1 MKGGYIMNKQKEY
14 PLNEVKKFDSI
25 KEMLEIA
32 VKEVPN
38 KVAFKYKIKDEIK
51 DITYNEFQNDT
62 FYLGEALA
70 ELNLTDKHIA
80 VVGDNSYDWVTV
92 YLTVLKSFGVIVPI
106 DKELPI
112 YDMINVLNNS
122 DSEVLFYAKKYEKDL
137 LENQDKL
144 SNIKYFV
151 GFDRLKNEGKFLSY
165 KLFKENGKRLY
176 EDGLRKY
183 CNIKTDESK
192 LKMLVYTSGT
202 TGMAK
207 GVMLSE
213 HNLVNSIY
221 HGLRVSTVY
230 DRCLSVL
237 PYHHMYEAVSGILVS
252 LHHHSTIC
260 INENLK
266 TVQKNLQL
274 YKPDYV
280 YLVPAFVEVFYKK
293 IWANAKQTGKEKGLK
308 FLIKMSN
315 LLRKVG
321 IDVRRK
327 LFKTV
332 LDAFGGNLIKVV
344 CGGAPIRAEL
354 GDFFDAIGIDL
365 INGYGITECS
375 PLVSANRDYFNDP
388 ATVGTI
394 LPCCE
399 VKIENK
405 DEDGNGEI
413 LVKGD
418 VVMMGYYKNLELT
431 NEVLKDGWFN
441 TGDYGRINEKGQ
453 LMITGRKK
461 NLIVLDNGKNVFP
474 EEIEGYIMSIPYVLE
489 VIVRGI
495 KNDRGVETGLWAEV
509 VLNEECVKEL
519 GIEKPEERLRKDIT
533 EVTKE
538 LPMYKRVGK
547 VVVREKPFDKTTS
560 NKIKRS

>member
-1 MKGGYIMNKQKEY
+1 MNKQKDY
-14 PLNEVKKFDSI
+14 PLNEVQKFGSI

-32 VKEVPN
+32 VREVPD
-38 KVAFKYKIKDEIK
+38 KVAFKYKVNKEVKDV
-51 DITYNEFQNDT
+51 TYSEFQNDT
-62 FYLGEALA
+62 LCLGEALV
-70 ELNLTDKHIA
+70 ELNVADKHIA
-80 VVGDNSYDWVTV
+80 VIGENSYDWVTV
-92 YLTVLKSFGVIVPI
+92 YLTVLKSSGVIVPI
-106 DKELPI
+106 DKELPFHDI
-112 YDMINVLNNS
+112 MNVLKSS
-122 DSEVLFYAKKYEKDL
+122 DSEVMFYAQRYEKDL
-137 LENQDKL
+137 MEHQDEL
-144 SNIKYFV
+144 PNTKYFI
-151 GFDRLKNEGKFLSY
+151 GFSREKDEGKFLSY
-165 KLFKENGKRLY
+165 NLLKEKGKKLLEGGSKKYSEIKSD
-176 EDGLRKY
+176 ED
-183 CNIKTDESK
+183 K

-213 HNLVNSIY
+213 HNLVNSVY

-230 DRCLSVL
+230 ERCLSVL
-237 PYHHMYEAVSGILVS
+237 PYHHTYEAVSGLLVS

-293 IWANAKQTGKEKGLK
+293 IWSNAKQTGKEKALK
-308 FLIKMSN
+308 TLIKISN
-315 LLRKVG
+315 FLRKIG
-321 IDVRRK
+321 IDLRRK
-327 LFKTV
+327 LFKSV
-332 LDAFGGNLIKVV
+332 LDAFGGNLIKIV

-354 GDFFDAIGIDL
+354 GEFFDDIGINL

-388 ATVGTI
+388 ATVGSI

-418 VVMMGYYKNLELT
+418 VVMMGYYKNPQLT
-431 NEVLKDGWFN
+431 EEVLKNGWFN

-495 KNDRGVETGLWAEV
+495 KNDEGIEKGLSAEV
-509 VLNEECVKEL
+509 VLNEESVKEM
-519 GIEKPEERLRKDIT
+519 GIENPEECLRKDIT

-538 LPMYKRVGK
+538 LPMYKRVSK
-547 VVVREKPFDKTTS
+547 VILRETPFEKTTS
-560 NKIKRS
+560 NKIKRG

>member
-1 MKGGYIMNKQKEY
+1 MNKQKDY
-14 PLNEVKKFDSI
+14 PLNEVQKFSSI

-32 VKEVPN
+32 VREVPD
-38 KVAFKYKIKDEIK
+38 KVAFKYKVNKEVKDV
-51 DITYNEFQNDT
+51 TYSEFQNDT
-62 FYLGEALA
+62 LCLGEALV
-70 ELNLTDKHIA
+70 ELNVADKHIA
-80 VVGDNSYDWVTV
+80 VIGENSYDWVTV
-92 YLTVLKSFGVIVPI
+92 YLTVLKSSGVIVPI
-106 DKELPI
+106 DKELPFHDI
-112 YDMINVLNNS
+112 MNVLKSS
-122 DSEVLFYAKKYEKDL
+122 DSEVMFYAQKYEKDL
-137 LENQDKL
+137 MEHQDEL
-144 SNIKYFV
+144 PNIKYFI
-151 GFDRLKNEGKFLSY
+151 GFSREKDEGKFLSY
-165 KLFKENGKRLY
+165 NLLKEKGKKLLEGGSK
-176 EDGLRKY
+176 KY
-183 CNIKTDESK
+183 SEIKPNESK

-213 HNLVNSIY
+213 HNLVNSVY

-230 DRCLSVL
+230 ERCLSVL
-237 PYHHMYEAVSGILVS
+237 PYHHTYEAVSGLLVS

-293 IWANAKQTGKEKGLK
+293 IWSNAKQTGKEKALK
-308 FLIKMSN
+308 TLIKISN
-315 LLRKVG
+315 FLRKIG
-321 IDVRRK
+321 IDLRRK
-327 LFKTV
+327 LFKSV
-332 LDAFGGNLIKVV
+332 LDAFGGNLIKIV

-354 GDFFDAIGIDL
+354 GEFFDDIGINL

-375 PLVSANRDYFNDP
+375 PLVSANRDFFNDP
-388 ATVGTI
+388 ATVGSI

-418 VVMMGYYKNLELT
+418 VVMMGYYKNPKLT
-431 NEVLKDGWFN
+431 EEVLKNGWFN

-495 KNDRGVETGLWAEV
+495 KNDEGIETGLSAEV
-509 VLNEECVKEL
+509 VLNEESVKEM
-519 GIEKPEERLRKDIT
+519 GIENPEESLRKDIT
-533 EVTKE
+533 DVTKE
-538 LPMYKRVGK
+538 LPMYKRVSK
-547 VVVREKPFDKTTS
+547 VILRETPFEKTTS
-560 NKIKRS
+560 NKIKRG